1 MPVAGFEL
9 DLDAV
14 PMPKARA
21 GKARPALEPL
31 PYPPVDRDF
40 AFIVEDKVRA
50 GDACSTPCAGPTA
63 G

>member
-1 MPVAGFEL
+1 MVAFEL

-21 GKARPALEPL
+21 GKARPTLEPL

-40 AFIVEDKVRA
+40 AFVVDEAVRA
-50 GDACSTPCAGPTA
+50 GDAVRRDARASTDG
-63 G
+63 